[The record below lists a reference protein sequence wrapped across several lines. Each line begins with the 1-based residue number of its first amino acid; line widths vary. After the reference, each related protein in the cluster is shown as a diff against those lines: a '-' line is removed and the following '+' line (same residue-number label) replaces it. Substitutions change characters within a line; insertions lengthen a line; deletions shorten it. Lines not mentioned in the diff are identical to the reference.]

1 MMILLII
8 NQKKYHQANNQK
20 KKNEKINESI
30 LEIFQ
35 KMKKMKKEI
44 M

>member
-1 MMILLII
+1 MILLII

-20 KKNEKINESI
+20 KKKINVSI

-35 KMKKMKKEI
+35 KMKKRKKETR
-44 M
+44 

>member
-1 MMILLII
+1 MILLII
-8 NQKKYHQANNQK
+8 NQKKYHQANNQ